1 VTQQP
6 SSVPETGAKVKKHIL
21 ILDDE
26 EGTRNIL
33 ERMLYRA
40 GFNDREMGPWMRTPE
55 SAVRK
60 MFEAVDPRSLMNAI
74 GVSPVLTEEV
84 AGLCAC
90 GVPHVSNEK
99 PCCSLTCESI

>member
-1 VTQQP
+1 MTSIPMLTIRV
-6 SSVPETGAKVKKHIL
+6 ETTRDGDGAF
-21 ILDDE
+21 
-26 EGTRNIL
+26 
-33 ERMLYRA
+33 YRA

-55 SAVRK
+55 GAVRK
-60 MFEAVDPRSLMNAI
+60 MFEGVDPRSLMNAI

-84 AGLCAC
+84 AGLCRC

>member
-1 VTQQP
+1 MTSIPMLTIRV
-6 SSVPETGAKVKKHIL
+6 ET
-21 ILDDE
+21 
-26 EGTRNIL
+26 TRDHDGVF
-33 ERMLYRA
+33 YRA

-60 MFEAVDPRSLMNAI
+60 MFETVDPRSLMNAI

-84 AGLCAC
+84 AGLCSRC
-90 GVPHVSNEK
+90 GVPLVYGEK